1 MYMYIPQGWD
11 TCITQ
16 VNQFMCP
23 RYHDT
28 TGMRCNQADPW
39 MPPTGEDQVWG
50 RWTVG
55 GGGNLIGDHA
65 VSGGV
70 TSEANPCSL
79 FLIGIIINDKDDK
92 GTLFSEVGVEV
103 VHPVGI

>member
-1 MYMYIPQGWD
+1 MDASYGGGP
-11 TCITQ
+11 
-16 VNQFMCP
+16 
-23 RYHDT
+23 
-28 TGMRCNQADPW
+28 GMGPVDR
-39 MPPTGEDQVWG
+39 
-50 RWTVG
+50 G

-103 VHPVGI
+103 VHPVGIWGHLQGGNIQ